1 MTLSPITPGSPLRT
15 QGSGLPLRLARS
27 VLARQ
32 GTVVSTVDFH
42 GWFADRLVRARTTT
56 VTGIDFADLVGWG
69 FDPGSGDL
77 VHDSGKFFSLQGLA
91 VTTDHGPVSAWSQPI
106 INQPETGVLGILV
119 KEFDGVLHCLMQA
132 KVEPGNAGVLQ
143 LSPTVQAT
151 RSNYTA
157 VHRGRSVPYLDLFL
171 SARPESVLADVL
183 QSEQGAW
190 FYRKRNRNIVVEAVD
205 DVEVRDGFR
214 WLTLGQLHELL
225 AFDNLVNMNSRTVL
239 SCLPFSGPDLVQELG
254 CGADGFRA
262 ALVRS
267 TGSTWGALH
276 TNGEILSWLTD
287 LRARREVEATPVP
300 LREIRGWHRGANRIA
315 HESDAFFDIRAVA
328 VTGGDREINDWTQPI
343 IAPHGLGVVAF
354 LAARFSGV
362 LHLLVNARVEP
373 GYLDFVELA
382 PTVQCT
388 PETYEHLPTGARTPF
403 LDQVLDAPADRI
415 RFDTLLSEEGGRF
428 FHAVNRYLVVE
439 VDPFETTGP
448 SRYRWMTV
456 DQVVGLLRHSHY
468 VNVQARSLIACLH
481 SLVGGTQADPVA
493 TRKAVRG

>member
-1 MTLSPITPGSPLRT
+1 MTPSPITPGSPLRT
-15 QGSGLPLRLARS
+15 QVSGLPSRLARS
-27 VLARQ
+27 ALTRH
-32 GTVVSTVDFH
+32 GVVRSTADFH
-42 GWFADRLVRARTTT
+42 GWFADRLDLARTTA

-69 FDPGSGDL
+69 FAPARGDL
-77 VHDSGKFFSLQGLA
+77 VHDSGKFFSVQGLA
-91 VTTDHGPVSAWSQPI
+91 VTTDHGPVAAWSQPI

-132 KVEPGNAGVLQ
+132 KAEPGNAGVLQ

-183 QSEQGAW
+183 QSEQGSW
-190 FYRKRNRNIVVEAVD
+190 FHRKRNRNIVVEAVD
-205 DVEVRDGFR
+205 DVEVREGFC

-239 SCLPFSGPDLVQELG
+239 SCLPFSGPDLVRELG
-254 CGADGFRA
+254 RGTDGFRA

-276 TNGEILSWLTD
+276 TDGEILSWVTD
-287 LRARREVEATPVP
+287 LRSRREVEATLVP
-300 LREIRGWHRGANRIA
+300 LRDVRGWHRSADRIE
-315 HESDAFFDIRAVA
+315 HETGAFFDIRAVA
-328 VTGGDREINDWTQPI
+328 VSGGDREVQGWTQPI

-362 LHLLVNARVEP
+362 LHVLVNARVEP

-388 PETYEHLPTGARTPF
+388 PENYEHLPAGARPPF
-403 LDQVLDAPADRI
+403 LDLVLDAPADRI

-428 FHAVNRYLVVE
+428 FLAVNRYLVVE
-439 VDPFETTGP
+439 VDPFEAVGP

-468 VNVQARSLIACLH
+468 VNVQARSLVACLH
-481 SLVGGTQADPVA
+481 SLVGGPRADPIA
-493 TRKAVRG
+493 TGAVR

>member
-1 MTLSPITPGSPLRT
+1 M
-15 QGSGLPLRLARS
+15 
-27 VLARQ
+27 
-32 GTVVSTVDFH
+32 
-42 GWFADRLVRARTTT
+42 
-56 VTGIDFADLVGWG
+56 
-69 FDPGSGDL
+69 
-77 VHDSGKFFSLQGLA
+77 HDSGKFFCVQGLA
-91 VTTDHGPVSAWSQPI
+91 VTTDHGPVASWSQPI

-157 VHRGRSVPYLDLFL
+157 VHRGRAVPYLDLFL

-183 QSEQGAW
+183 QSEQGSW
-190 FYRKRNRNIVVEAVD
+190 FYRKRNRNIVVEATG

-239 SCLPFSGPDLVQELG
+239 SCLPFSGPDLLEALG
-254 CGADGFRA
+254 CDGEGFRA

-267 TGSTWGALH
+267 IGSAWGAVH

-287 LRARREVEATPVP
+287 LRSRREVEATPIP
-300 LREIRGWHRGANRIA
+300 LREVRGWTRGADRIA
-315 HESDAFFDIRAVA
+315 HETGAFFDIRAVA
-328 VTGGDREINDWTQPI
+328 VAGGDREIDTWSQPI

-354 LAARFSGV
+354 LAARFTGV

-388 PETYEHLPTGARTPF
+388 PESYEHLPARARPPF
-403 LDQVLDAPADRI
+403 LDQVLDAAPDRI

-428 FHAVNRYLVVE
+428 YRAVNRYVIVE
-439 VDPFETTGP
+439 VDPSEVSEDVGP
-448 SRYRWMTV
+448 SRYRWMTA

-481 SLVGGTQADPVA
+481 SLVGGSAADPVA
-493 TRKAVRG
+493 TRDGVR